1 MRLSCGA
8 IARAPSASISPY
20 YSSTGRAAPGKGF
33 ACDSRLEREQANRR
47 ARGAPRGRQR
57 AARCALVQI
66 FGSISLGADLVQ
78 EEGHQGFVRI
88 IMIVSISALFIISTI
103 HPSDLSEPAVG
114 WKTPQLPFVSLSSMP
129 GRLALRRRQRQ
140 MRREKGTGTVAAK
153 KQTEHRLRHINEK
166 TRTSQ
171 QVSRATSDTTEAKLP
186 SRKHFDNQIMLRCNT
201 LTTISCRH
209 DADVAQL
216 RILNG

>member
-1 MRLSCGA
+1 MGTRPQGRVFHVTRGS
-8 IARAPSASISPY
+8 SASRRIV
-20 YSSTGRAAPGKGF
+20 G
-33 ACDSRLEREQANRR
+33 LEGHVEAGSGQL
-47 ARGAPRGRQR
+47 GAPL
-57 AARCALVQI
+57 AQI
-66 FGSISLGADLVQ
+66 FGAISLGADLVQ
-78 EEGHQGFVRI
+78 EEGHQGFVCGFVRI
-88 IMIVSISALFIISTI
+88 YSLFIMSAS
-103 HPSDLSEPAVG
+103 HPSDLRKRAVG

-216 RILNG
+216 RIPNG